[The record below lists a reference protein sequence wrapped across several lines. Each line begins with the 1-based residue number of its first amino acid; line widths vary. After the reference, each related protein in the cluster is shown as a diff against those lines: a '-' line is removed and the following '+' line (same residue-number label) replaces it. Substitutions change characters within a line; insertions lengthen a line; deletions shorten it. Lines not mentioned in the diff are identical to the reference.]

1 MSTNTLI
8 ALQVKAYIQSFT
20 SSLLYCVFLDQ
31 EHSQLLLHYA
41 VVVEGDALYYTD
53 LTDRPRQTVKKILN
67 AKDEY
72 SVDHDAGKKLLDSFI
87 AEWKEKQI
95 ASIIGKFKENNTGEI
110 DYFLKK
116 VIDHSF
122 QVDNTKLE
130 HAGVLVSHGEIEVV
144 NALERSGSFTVAQR
158 TEIAEKYVG
167 KDPSS
172 IKDVVTFGKEDTVVA
187 ILHCGSSGKIS
198 AAATLFFNRLSGRI
212 LSCSAISG
220 ELAPDQFSEKVYPV
234 DMYHFIEEKN
244 KTGNGATAE
253 AVAIRKKIESVSVN
267 DFARVFA
274 VDESSVFSALMAN
287 VLKGTI
293 PFDTLKAHVLV
304 FNSIIADIIFNPAF
318 SSQNKD
324 DMDDDPTAKIPTI
337 AVDLALSPAKGVKLS
352 ELQTGSRIYVIIN
365 ASNPLGKRVV
375 SQLNLMDENNRVKPV
390 GGVVESV
397 TRDRKNNFIVLVRLS
412 SKLLG
417 RAVEEE
423 DIKVKSGDPVADI
436 VMKKSSS
443 ALVIGLITGFF
454 VIAIVIAALVF
465 FL

>member
-1 MSTNTLI
+1 
-8 ALQVKAYIQSFT
+8 
-20 SSLLYCVFLDQ
+20 
-31 EHSQLLLHYA
+31 
-41 VVVEGDALYYTD
+41 
-53 LTDRPRQTVKKILN
+53 
-67 AKDEY
+67 
-72 SVDHDAGKKLLDSFI
+72 
-87 AEWKEKQI
+87 
-95 ASIIGKFKENNTGEI
+95 
-110 DYFLKK
+110 
-116 VIDHSF
+116 
-122 QVDNTKLE
+122 
-130 HAGVLVSHGEIEVV
+130 
-144 NALERSGSFTVAQR
+144 
-158 TEIAEKYVG
+158 
-167 KDPSS
+167 
-172 IKDVVTFGKEDTVVA
+172 
-187 ILHCGSSGKIS
+187 
-198 AAATLFFNRLSGRI
+198 
-212 LSCSAISG
+212 
-220 ELAPDQFSEKVYPV
+220 
-234 DMYHFIEEKN
+234 
-244 KTGNGATAE
+244 
-253 AVAIRKKIESVSVN
+253 
-267 DFARVFA
+267 
-274 VDESSVFSALMAN
+274 MAN

-375 SQLNLMDENNRVKPV
+375 SQLNLMDENNRVEPV